1 MAHLLV
7 RQIRRAPLAWF
18 YAISLLIPI
27 LTIPLFLVT
36 GAQEA
41 IDRAFVLSGAP
52 FNTDL
57 LTWGR
62 LVAAYPAAA
71 PGAALAILQVAAP
84 DIAAL
89 IVAPLAFGR
98 QGLADL
104 RRRFRLWPR
113 GWTWRRRLR
122 PWLGATAL
130 FVGMS
135 LATAALSRWVLPVEG
150 FTWPGFSP
158 TSFVLGL
165 LVAMFLDAGGLFE
178 ESGWR
183 GFALPLLLRRHGP
196 LSASVLLGLLWAL
209 WHAPV
214 KFDLFLSYGLAD
226 GALLFGVLTL
236 KFVLLS
242 VIIGLFW
249 AWAGQTTLIA
259 VAMHGLSNDSLR
271 LGGEVQSEA
280 FAAQLA
286 YEINLVVP
294 MLVAAL
300 GLVLLSRSRRGLV
313 GGTTGEGPRS
323 TRHAG

>member
-7 RQIRRAPLAWF
+7 RLIRRAPLAWF

-27 LTIPLFLVT
+27 LTIPLFLVM

-57 LTWGR
+57 LTWSR
-62 LVAAYPAAA
+62 LVAAYPPAVL
-71 PGAALAILQVAAP
+71 GAALALLQVAAP

-98 QGLADL
+98 QGLVGL
-104 RRRFRLWPR
+104 RRRFRFWPH
-113 GWTWRRRLR
+113 GWSWRRGLR
-122 PWLGATAL
+122 PWLGATTL
-130 FVGMS
+130 FVGLS

-150 FTWPGFSP
+150 FSWPGFSP
-158 TSFVLGL
+158 TSFVVGL

-183 GFALPLLLRRHGP
+183 GFALPLLRKRHAP
-196 LSASVLLGLLWAL
+196 LTASVVLGLLWAL

-214 KFDLFLSYGLAD
+214 KFDLFLRYGLAN
-226 GALLFGVLTL
+226 GALLFGVLTV

-242 VIIGLFW
+242 VIIGVFW
-249 AWAGQTTLIA
+249 DWAGQTTLIA

-271 LGGEVQSEA
+271 LGGEVESEA
-280 FAAQLA
+280 FAAQFA

-294 MLVAAL
+294 LLVAAL
-300 GLVLLSRSRRGLV
+300 GLVLMSRSRPGRLENAP
-313 GGTTGEGPRS
+313 GEDPLIS
-323 TRHAG
+323 TRAG